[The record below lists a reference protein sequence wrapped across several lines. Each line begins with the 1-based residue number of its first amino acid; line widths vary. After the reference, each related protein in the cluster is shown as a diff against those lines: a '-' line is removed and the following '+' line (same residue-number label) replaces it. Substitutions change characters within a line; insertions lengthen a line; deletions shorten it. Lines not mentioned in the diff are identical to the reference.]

1 MISWLKAVIARLLG
15 TRTQRTDPPVLQ
27 TQTVGPVLLG
37 RTTRGG
43 NKRSALTTA
52 PVQTEQKPK
61 RSRARKT
68 TQEASPKPE
77 RTSVKRTA
85 IQVGQQ
91 SETPAFPI
99 PQVAPTPT
107 KKGRKRAAPTK

>member
-15 TRTQRTDPPVLQ
+15 TQTKPTDPPVLQ

-37 RTTRGG
+37 RTAPSGS
-43 NKRSALTTA
+43 KRSALTTA
-52 PVQTEQKPK
+52 PAQTESKPK

-68 TQEASPKPE
+68 TQEASPKQE
-77 RTSVKRTA
+77 RTTAKRTA

-91 SETPAFPI
+91 QEVPAFPI
-99 PQVAPTPT
+99 PQPV
-107 KKGRKRAAPTK
+107 KRGRKPKQ